1 MKAIFLIVYLLQ
13 FDGGITGTLIINYP
27 FTSLG
32 ACTAVMA
39 KAVEVMPSP
48 LPEGASIISTK
59 CIRKG
64 ETS

>member
-1 MKAIFLIVYLLQ
+1 MKEIFLIVFLLQ
-13 FDGGITGTLIINYP
+13 FDGTTGTLTINYP

-32 ACTAVMA
+32 ACTAVIA
-39 KAVEVMPSP
+39 KVVEALPSP